1 MAAYNVYNAVFDGTH
16 KRAVVVPPAWQ
27 WDTGQVL
34 RISGTD
40 FDFPSKTQVQ
50 FTVNGETLT
59 SVAGVIDG
67 VATVSIPDAVFEN
80 EGNVPVYIY
89 VSEDDATAETLYTA
103 MLTVRSRSKPEDYS
117 DPTEAEQTM
126 FQQAIDA
133 TAASAQEAAEH
144 ADDAEDYAKLAE
156 SWAVGGT
163 GTRDGENID
172 NAKFYAERA
181 AMGADKTGWLWS
193 EFNQET
199 GILRIVV
206 SDDLKDEMTF
216 NVDYSTGR
224 MEITIV

>member
-1 MAAYNVYNAVFDGTH
+1 MAAYNVFNAVFDGTH

-59 SVAGVIDG
+59 SVAGVID
-67 VATVSIPDAVFEN
+67 

-117 DPTEAEQTM
+117 TPTEAEQTM

-144 ADDAEDYAKLAE
+144 ADDAEGYAKLAE

-181 AMGADKTGWLWS
+181 AMGADKTGWLFS
-193 EFNQET
+193 DFNQET
-199 GILRIVV
+199 GILRITV
-206 SDDLKDEMTF
+206 SDDLKEDVTF
-216 NVDYSTGR
+216 NVDYSTGM
-224 MEITIV
+224 MEITIK